1 VTVYVLGGSQ
11 TDFSTKW
18 ARAAEHPLLAL
29 LGAASYGALEDA
41 DVSPSEV
48 QTAHVANFIAE
59 SAVHQSHLGAMLPML
74 DPAWSALPTSR
85 HEAACASGSVAVLAA
100 AAELEAGRYDVAL
113 VVGVELMRDLGDVDA
128 SQLLGAAA
136 WTAGEPFDKALPWP
150 DLFDRIGAK
159 VKQRY
164 GLDRGHLTRI
174 AELNR
179 NNAKNNPLAQSR
191 SWELTPEMIAADHAA
206 NPVVIGD
213 TRRIECGLITDG
225 AAAVILASDQFV
237 EGWSRRRRT
246 SGGRASVLRGWGH
259 HSAPL
264 SLSAKFAL
272 SEDQPYLFPNVRAT
286 ITDAYRRAEVSV
298 QDLDV
303 IETHDCFAINEYVA
317 LEHLGITGP
326 GEAWKAVED
335 GRIEMDGAI
344 PVNPSGGLLGAG
356 HPVGATGVRMLL
368 DVHKQVTGSAGGY
381 QVDGAQ
387 LAATLNIGGS
397 CSTAVSLVVGRA
409 EY

>member
-1 VTVYVLGGSQ
+1 VPAEICIIEALPVSATGKIDKGGLQVCVSRSTAMPAARRREDRRVVVRTSESSSRRTTTTFVARQQRQGEKLVTVYVLGGSQ

-29 LGAASYGALEDA
+29 LGAASHGALENA
-41 DVSPSEV
+41 DVRPSEV

-150 DLFDRIGAK
+150 DLFDRIGAT

-191 SWELTPEMIAADHAA
+191 SWELTPEMIAADNAA
-206 NPVVIGD
+206 NP
-213 TRRIECGLITDG
+213 
-225 AAAVILASDQFV
+225 S
-237 EGWSRRRRT
+237 S
-246 SGGRASVLRGWGH
+246 S
-259 HSAPL
+259 
-264 SLSAKFAL
+264 
-272 SEDQPYLFPNVRAT
+272 
-286 ITDAYRRAEVSV
+286 
-298 QDLDV
+298 
-303 IETHDCFAINEYVA
+303 
-317 LEHLGITGP
+317 
-326 GEAWKAVED
+326 
-335 GRIEMDGAI
+335 AI
-344 PVNPSGGLLGAG
+344 PAG
-356 HPVGATGVRMLL
+356 
-368 DVHKQVTGSAGGY
+368 SN
-381 QVDGAQ
+381 
-387 LAATLNIGGS
+387 AA
-397 CSTAVSLVVGRA
+397 
-409 EY
+409 